1 MFLRDISPKKAVK
14 ETSFT
19 VARDIKFQLVMR
31 ALPLEHWNE
40 VEDIRQNLVIPVGEK
55 YVIDR
60 VRRLATENVKKKF
73 LKHLTT
79 GNENYT
85 FFALSF

>member
-19 VARDIKFQLVMR
+19 VARDIKFQLVIR

-40 VEDIRQNLVIPVGEK
+40 EKDIRENLVIPVGEK
-55 YVIDR
+55 ISHR
-60 VRRLATENVKKKF
+60 
-73 LKHLTT
+73 
-79 GNENYT
+79 
-85 FFALSF
+85 SC